1 MDTMI
6 DDQIANEIKKKVNSV
21 DPNSETYLFG
31 SRARKENRSNSDWDI
46 LILVDDKKV
55 TNDVEDKFRN
65 ELYEIE
71 LETGQLI
78 SPIIYPKDYW
88 NDVLVHTPLYASVKR
103 EGILL

>member
-1 MDTMI
+1 MRSDEITS
-6 DDQIANEIKKKVNSV
+6 QIKSAIYRV
-21 DPNSETYLFG
+21 DSAAQAYLFG

-46 LILVDDKKV
+46 LILVDDHEIS
-55 TNDVEDKFRN
+55 NSIEDKFRN

-78 SPIIYPKDYW
+78 SSIIIPKDFW